1 MILTF
6 IDNSKSDKRVVAT
19 VQSDIIPVSSRGG
32 GMDVIFDGKKYTVD
46 DVTIDYVNDSAIIK
60 IEPYGY

>member
-6 IDNSKSDKRVVAT
+6 IDNSKSEKRVVAT
-19 VQSDIIPVSSRGG
+19 IKSDIIPVSSRGG

-60 IEPYGY
+60 IEPYDY

>member
-6 IDNSKSDKRVVAT
+6 IDNSKSEKRVVAT
-19 VQSDIIPVSSRGG
+19 VQSDIIPVNSRGG

-46 DVTIDYVNDSAIIK
+46 NVTIDYINDSAIIE
-60 IEPYGY
+60 IYDY

>member
-6 IDNSKSDKRVVAT
+6 IDNSKSSDKRVVAT
-19 VQSDIIPVSSRGG
+19 IKSDIIPVNSRGG

-46 DVTIDYVNDSAIIK
+46 NVTIDYVNDSAIIE
-60 IEPYGY
+60 IYDY

>member
-6 IDNSKSDKRVVAT
+6 IDNSKSSDKRVVAT
-19 VQSDIIPVSSRGG
+19 VKSDIIPVNSRGG

-46 DVTIDYVNDSAIIK
+46 NVTIDYINDSAIIE
-60 IEPYGY
+60 IYNY

>member
-6 IDNSKSDKRVVAT
+6 IDNSKSPNKVVAT
-19 VQSDIIPVSSRGG
+19 IKSDIIPVSSRGG

-46 DVTIDYVNDSAIIK
+46 EVTIDYVNNSAIIE
-60 IEPYGY
+60 IYHY

>member
-19 VQSDIIPVSSRGG
+19 IESNIIPVNSRGG

-46 DVTIDYVNDSAIIK
+46 NVTIDYINDSAIIE
-60 IEPYGY
+60 ICNY

>member
-6 IDNSKSDKRVVAT
+6 IDNSKSPNKVVAT
-19 VQSDIIPVSSRGG
+19 IKSDIIPVSSRGG

-46 DVTIDYVNDSAIIK
+46 EVTIDYVNNSAIIK
-60 IEPYGY
+60 IYHY

>member
-6 IDNSKSDKRVVAT
+6 IDNSKSEKRVVAT

-32 GMDVIFDGKKYTVD
+32 GMDVIFDGKKYSVD
-46 DVTIDYVNDSAIIK
+46 NVTIDYINNSAIIE
-60 IEPYGY
+60 IYHY

>member
-19 VQSDIIPVSSRGG
+19 IESNIIPVNSRGE

-46 DVTIDYVNDSAIIK
+46 NVTIDYINDSAIIE
-60 IEPYGY
+60 ICNY

>member
-6 IDNSKSDKRVVAT
+6 IDNSKSEKRVVAT
-19 VQSDIIPVSSRGG
+19 VQSDIIPVNSRGG

-46 DVTIDYVNDSAIIK
+46 NVTIDYINDAAIIE
-60 IEPYGY
+60 IYDY

>member
-6 IDNSKSDKRVVAT
+6 IDNSKSSDKRVVAT
-19 VQSDIIPVSSRGG
+19 VQSDIIPVNSRGG

-46 DVTIDYVNDSAIIK
+46 NVTIDYINDSAIIE
-60 IEPYGY
+60 IYDY

>member
-6 IDNSKSDKRVVAT
+6 IDNSKSPNKVVAT
-19 VQSDIIPVSSRGG
+19 IKSDIIPVSSRGG

-46 DVTIDYVNDSAIIK
+46 NVTIDYVNDSAIIE
-60 IEPYGY
+60 IYDY

>member
-6 IDNSKSDKRVVAT
+6 IDNSKSKERVVAT
-19 VQSDIIPVSSRGG
+19 IKSDIIPVSSRGG

-46 DVTIDYVNDSAIIK
+46 EVTIDYVNNSAIIE
-60 IEPYGY
+60 IYHY

>member
-1 MILTF
+1 MIVTF

-19 VQSDIIPVSSRGG
+19 IEGNIIPVNSRGG

-46 DVTIDYVNDSAIIK
+46 NVTIDYINDSAIIE
-60 IEPYGY
+60 ICNY